1 MNVVLVDEFKE
12 VYRKLDENKKGYIK
26 LHDLVTYFNLNIIIR
41 V

>member
-12 VYRKLDENKKGYIK
+12 VYRKLDEEKKGYIK
-26 LHDLVTYFNLNIIIR
+26 LKDLVSSYLMIVIR